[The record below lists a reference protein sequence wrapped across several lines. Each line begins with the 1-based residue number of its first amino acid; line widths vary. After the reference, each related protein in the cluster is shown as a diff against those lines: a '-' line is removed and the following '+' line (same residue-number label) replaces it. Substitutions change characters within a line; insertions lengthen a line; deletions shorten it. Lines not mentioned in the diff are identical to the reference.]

1 MVVDRGRPDVSKYKV
16 GQEVIVV
23 VIPYPFNCYSLG
35 QCKMPYAYDY
45 LYIFWDFFSEK
56 STKVLCFP

>member
-45 LYIFWDFFSEK
+45 LYIF
-56 STKVLCFP
+56 

>member
-23 VIPYPFNCYSLG
+23 VIPYPFNCYSSLG
-35 QCKMPYAYDY
+35 QCKMLYAYDY
-45 LYIFWDFFSEK
+45 LYMF
-56 STKVLCFP
+56 